1 MKKCLK
7 ILIPILFLGLLSY
20 FGFEIFTKINHK
32 KAIANNIKSIP
43 KFAFQNVNGGSF
55 TQQNIKR
62 DIATIF
68 MYYNSDCG
76 FCNEEAQMIHDN
88 ISQFTTTQIV
98 FVSFETLDKIKK
110 FAQQYK
116 LNQYDN
122 VTFVCDSKLTFAPTF
137 DVTSL
142 PCIVLYDKNQ
152 KLIEKLKGQTK
163 ATTLLQ
169 KLGITNAIAP

>member
-1 MKKCLK
+1 MKK
-7 ILIPILFLGLLSY
+7 IILFLVITLFSFLMVY
-20 FGFEIFTKINHK
+20 MVYQITTKINHK
-32 KAIANNIKSIP
+32 KVIENNIKTIP

-88 ISQFTTTQIV
+88 ISQFATTQIV
-98 FVSFETLDKIKK
+98 FVSFETPDKIKK